1 MLPEL
6 SESEAR
12 ARIARVIASELEDGA
27 LVNLGI
33 GIPQLVPHYLP
44 KDVRVILQTENGVIN
59 AGPSADKNTRGRPP
73 TKTTCA

>member
-44 KDVRVILQTENGVIN
+44 TR
-59 AGPSADKNTRGRPP
+59 AARPCACCRAARSSPPS
-73 TKTTCA
+73 